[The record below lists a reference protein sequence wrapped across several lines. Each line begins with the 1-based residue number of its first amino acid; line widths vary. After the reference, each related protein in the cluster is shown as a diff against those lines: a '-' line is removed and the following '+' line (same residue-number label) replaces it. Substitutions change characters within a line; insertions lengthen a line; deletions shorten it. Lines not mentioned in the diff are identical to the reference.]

1 MLNRLFPERID
12 NTYSGHTIAL
22 WLFGLLVAA
31 RILQGLVVTF
41 NSYSSAMSAD
51 GIPLDTFTPAAAQT
65 VVALFALSGIS
76 RLVVALLCLVVLWRY
91 RSAVTFMFAL
101 LLLESLAKEVLLR
114 FVPLPKA
121 GAPPG
126 PVVNLTFAGLMT
138 AGLALSLW
146 RRRGARAQ
154 GDPPAARSTPDRPVA

>member
-1 MLNRLFPERID
+1 MLNRLLPERID
-12 NTYSGHTIAL
+12 NTYSGHALAL
-22 WLFGLLVAA
+22 WLFGLVVAA

-41 NSYSSAMSAD
+41 NSHSVAMSAD

-65 VVALFALSGIS
+65 IVALFALSGLS
-76 RLVVALLCLVVLWRY
+76 RLVVALLCVVVLVRY
-91 RSAVTFMFAL
+91 RSALTFMFAV

-114 FVPLPKA
+114 YVPLPRT

-126 PVVNLTFAGLMT
+126 PVVNLTLAGLMT
-138 AGLALSLW
+138 AGLALSFW

-154 GDPPAARSTPDRPVA
+154 GDPPVARSTP

>member
-12 NTYSGHTIAL
+12 NTYSGHALAL
-22 WLFGLLVAA
+22 WLFGLVVAA

-41 NSYSSAMSAD
+41 DTYSVAMSAD

-65 VVALFALSGIS
+65 VVALFALSGLS
-76 RLVVALLCLVVLWRY
+76 RLVVALLCLLVLVRY
-91 RSAVTFMFAL
+91 RRALAFMFAL

-114 FVPLPKA
+114 FVPLPRI

-126 PVVNLTFAGLMT
+126 PAVNLSLAALMT

-146 RRRGARAQ
+146 RRRAARVQ
-154 GDPPAARSTPDRPVA
+154 GDAPLVR